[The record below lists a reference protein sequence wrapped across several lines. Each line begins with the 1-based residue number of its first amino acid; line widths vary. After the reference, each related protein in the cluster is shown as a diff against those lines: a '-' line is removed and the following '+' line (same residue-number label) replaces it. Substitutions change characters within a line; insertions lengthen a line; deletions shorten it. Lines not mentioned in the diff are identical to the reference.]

1 MSLSSKEAAD
11 SLSDVERAA
20 RRSAQAYG
28 YSKASPHL
36 ILWGIIWVIGYV
48 GTDLDTSHANVIWTA
63 LTISGCAISTYI
75 GYRAGPA
82 NSSGQKNLWRMLG
95 LVAIIFIFFSA
106 IAVVFGHVS
115 GAQMGVIAPLTV
127 GAIYASIGL
136 WLGARFVLTGLG
148 VIALTL
154 GGYFLL
160 REHFLMWMA
169 LVGGGGLILAGFW
182 LRKV

>member
-1 MSLSSKEAAD
+1 
-11 SLSDVERAA
+11 
-20 RRSAQAYG
+20 
-28 YSKASPHL
+28 
-36 ILWGIIWVIGYV
+36 
-48 GTDLDTSHANVIWTA
+48 
-63 LTISGCAISTYI
+63 
-75 GYRAGPA
+75 
-82 NSSGQKNLWRMLG
+82 
-95 LVAIIFIFFSA
+95 
-106 IAVVFGHVS
+106 
-115 GAQMGVIAPLTV
+115 V

-136 WLGARFVLTGLG
+136 WLGTRFVLTGLG